1 MTTPSCFSG
10 TGLSIDVRTP
20 YVLGAEA
27 IDNYTENVN
36 DYSHTISADGGFTSA
51 SFTTTGN
58 DAFVEDW
65 LQNGLG
71 RHITVY
77 GSSLEI
83 VWEGFVNQI
92 DINMGGVS
100 FSRGPL
106 TNLGNRV
113 MGTYTEIIVY
123 DSGEEVTGTTTE
135 TIIVED
141 KDSQLRY
148 GIWEKIINVGTAL
161 PSEADYAR
169 DLFLVENCK
178 PEGFPSINLSGSSGE
193 TSITLQCR
201 GYIDWLDYVY
211 NAYPPEVPIIVGYSE
226 SSSASPSYSSSA
238 SASPSSSESASP
250 SAGMSGWMDVIWA
263 SDKIIAIL
271 VEDPNHIIDTL
282 YDKIYFN
289 GVPVIA
295 QELDNRTAKTIID
308 EILTLGGGNDDRW
321 TFGIYAN
328 KKPVYQQIPTEI
340 EYIYYKNNLNQ
351 AIETISG
358 NIVNPWNVLPCK
370 WVIIPDVLS
379 SSGIKVGTPG
389 NDPRV
394 FFAEEV
400 TYTAPDQVSI
410 SGAKVRK
417 LEQYLAKLG
426 LGGG

>member
-10 TGLSIDVRTP
+10 TGLSIDVKIP
-20 YVLGAEA
+20 YVQGTDA
-27 IDNYTENVN
+27 IGNYTDNIN
-36 DYSHTISADGGFTSA
+36 SYTHTISASGGFTSA

-58 DAFVEDW
+58 ESFAENW
-65 LQNGLG
+65 LEYGLG

-83 VWEGFVNQI
+83 VWEGFVNQL

-113 MGTYTEIIVY
+113 MGTYTPIIDY
-123 DSGEEVTGTTTE
+123 TGGEPITGTTTE
-135 TIIVED
+135 TLVVDNE
-141 KDSQLRY
+141 DSQLKY
-148 GIWEKIINVGTAL
+148 GIWEKIINIGTAE
-161 PSEADYAR
+161 PEEADYAR
-169 DLFLVENCK
+169 DLFLSENCV
-178 PEGFPSINLSGSSGE
+178 PEGFPSINLSDNSGE
-193 TSITLQCR
+193 ISISVQCR

-211 NAYPPEVPIIVGYSE
+211 NLGEVEVDGVSIFS
-226 SSSASPSYSSSA
+226 
-238 SASPSSSESASP
+238 
-250 SAGMSGWMDVIWA
+250 

-271 VEDPNHIIDTL
+271 AEDPNNIISTS

-289 GVPVIA
+289 GVLVIDK
-295 QELDNRTAKTIID
+295 ELDNRTAKTIID
-308 EILTLGGGNDDRW
+308 EILTYGGGNDDRW

-328 KKPVYQQIPTEI
+328 RKPVYQQIPTEV

-358 NIVNPWNVLPCK
+358 GILKPWNVLPCK
-370 WVIIPDVLS
+370 WVAVPDVMS
-379 SSGIKVGTPG
+379 SSGIKVNAPR
-389 NDPRV
+389 NDLRV

>member
-1 MTTPSCFSG
+1 MTFLSSS
-10 TGLSIDVRTP
+10 GLSIVVYRPLILGGDHIGDFTEDV
-20 YVLGAEA
+20 
-27 IDNYTENVN
+27 NSYT
-36 DYSHTISADGGFTSA
+36 HTISASGGFTSA

-58 DAFVEDW
+58 EIFAGDW
-65 LQNGLG
+65 LEYGLG
-71 RHITVY
+71 RHIVVH

-92 DINMGGVS
+92 EIDMGGVS

-113 MGTYTEIIVY
+113 MGTFTEIIQY
-123 DSGEEVTGTTTE
+123 EDGREDVTGGANE
-135 TIIVED
+135 TLVVDNE
-141 KDSQLRY
+141 DSQSRY

-161 PSEADYAR
+161 PIEADYTR
-169 DLFLVENCK
+169 DLFLVENCN
-178 PEGFPSINLSGSSGE
+178 PEGIPTINLGGTGE
-193 TSITLQCR
+193 ISITVQCR
-201 GYIDWLDYVY
+201 GYIDWLDYIY
-211 NAYPPEVPIIVGYSE
+211 NVFPPETPITDNYSV
-226 SSSASPSYSSSA
+226 SS
-238 SASPSSSESASP
+238 SPSSSVSASP
-250 SAGMSGWMDVIWA
+250 SAGMIGWMPLIWA

-271 VEDPNHIIDTL
+271 EEDPNHIIDTF

-289 GVPVIA
+289 GVIVLA

-328 KKPVYQQIPTEI
+328 RKPVYQQIPTEV
-340 EYIYYKNNLNQ
+340 EYIYHKNAFNQ

-358 NIVNPWNVLPCK
+358 DILKPWNILPCK
-370 WVIIPDVLS
+370 WIAVPDVLS
-379 SSGIKVGTPG
+379 SKGINVSTID
-389 NDPRV
+389 DPRI

-400 TYTAPDQVSI
+400 TYTAPDQLSI